1 MPTMMIARTLPR
13 AFLRS
18 ETEKKPSFLFRQS
31 TSWALTHT
39 PIYQYIISASGQPDK
54 RGRGSWALGDFLVS
68 CDKKVKKK
76 QQELCNIEVEQLLYT
91 STIIL
96 VHYIVWLHYIHYIL
110 AGSLPLKYRRRMYN
124 IQLDRHS
131 STVHTVYI
139 RTQVVTPRPHLGKL
153 LICIALLSGTCACVT
168 YWYVCK
174 SIYIYIY
181 FLLYF
186 PTSIYIIATIYLLY
200 MTCVVTAYSR
210 I

>member
-39 PIYQYIISASGQPDK
+39 PIYQHIISASGQPDK

-76 QQELCNIEVEQLLYT
+76 NSRSCVTQKQSSY
-91 STIIL
+91 SIL
-96 VHYIVWLHYIHYIL
+96 VHTCWVSHFKVQTPYVQYSQIGTRV
-110 AGSLPLKYRRRMYN
+110 
-124 IQLDRHS
+124 Q
-131 STVHTVYI
+131 YI
-139 RTQVVTPRPHLGKL
+139 RIQVVTPRPHLGKL
-153 LICIALLSGTCACVT
+153 LICITLLSGTCACVT

-174 SIYIYIY
+174 SIYIYIYLY